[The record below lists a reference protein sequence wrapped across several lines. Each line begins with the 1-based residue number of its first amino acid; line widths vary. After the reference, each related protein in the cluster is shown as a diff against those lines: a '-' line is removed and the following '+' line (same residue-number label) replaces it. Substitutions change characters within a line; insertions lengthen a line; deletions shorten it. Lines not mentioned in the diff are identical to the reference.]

1 MLLVVDVVVVRL
13 LVMVPQTRWEAL
25 AAWEVGD
32 KLAEDLSKDVVLLAR
47 LHLGYNKKVGE

>member
-47 LHLGYNKKVGE
+47 LHPGYNKKVGE